1 MTTIY
6 DHQVTSLGGGSA
18 DLHDYEGEAVLVV
31 NVASKCGKTPQYGG
45 LEELYER
52 YRERGFAVLGFPCN
66 QFGGQEPGT
75 AAEISEFCTTNYG
88 VTFPMF
94 DKVDVNGETR
104 DPLFADL
111 TAIPDTEGEAGDVE
125 WNFEKFLVAPG
136 GKIVARF
143 RPAVTPLSDELTSA
157 VEDVLPR

>member
-1 MTTIY
+1 
-6 DHQVTSLGGGSA
+6 
-18 DLHDYEGEAVLVV
+18 
-31 NVASKCGKTPQYGG
+31 
-45 LEELYER
+45 
-52 YRERGFAVLGFPCN
+52 VLGFPCN
-66 QFGGQEPGT
+66 QFGEQEPGT

-104 DPLFADL
+104 DPLYADL
-111 TAIPDTEGEAGDVE
+111 TAVPDTEGEAGDVE